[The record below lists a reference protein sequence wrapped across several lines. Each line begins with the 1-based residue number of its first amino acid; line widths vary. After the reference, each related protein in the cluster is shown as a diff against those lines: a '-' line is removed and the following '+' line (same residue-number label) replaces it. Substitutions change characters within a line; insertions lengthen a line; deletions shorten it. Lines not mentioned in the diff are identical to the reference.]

1 MKVLASLTLAFLAT
15 LATGAELQRDH
26 TDPAGKCKYR
36 SWPYPLFAGRLLV
49 NTVNINKCGKILRG
63 KKKSVLAFLVPLI
76 GLYRE
81 TNFLY
86 FSVAIFQVVK
96 FPNVPCEVSGG
107 NKNGTCYTS
116 EECSDRGGVSDGS
129 CADGYGVCCVCKYFG
144 LYFSQLDKI
153 SRTF

>member
-1 MKVLASLTLAFLAT
+1 MR
-15 LATGAELQRDH
+15 EN
-26 TDPAGKCKYR
+26 
-36 SWPYPLFAGRLLV
+36 FARE
-49 NTVNINKCGKILRG
+49 
-63 KKKSVLAFLVPLI
+63 KKSVLAFLVPLF

-153 SRTF
+153 SRTFLQKKYGKFKLPRFLGLF

>member
-49 NTVNINKCGKILRG
+49 NTVNINKCGK
-63 KKKSVLAFLVPLI
+63 KNPLI

-144 LYFSQLDKI
+144 LYF
-153 SRTF
+153 